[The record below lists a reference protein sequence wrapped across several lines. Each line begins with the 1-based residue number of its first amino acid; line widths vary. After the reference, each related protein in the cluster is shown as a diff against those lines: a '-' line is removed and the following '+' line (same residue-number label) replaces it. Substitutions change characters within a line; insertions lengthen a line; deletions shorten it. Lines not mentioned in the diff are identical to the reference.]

1 MQRVWLLREELDLF
15 LEELNTDD
23 ARSYLDLLRDEKKVA
38 DMAFL
43 VDILS
48 HLNILNLK
56 LQGMCA

>member
-1 MQRVWLLREELDLF
+1 MWLLREELDLF